1 MVFDFWSTIFK
12 LINARSRSRQSAAI
26 SETLNTNNSH
36 GEVSKTYLRNQ
47 IRFSQFVRSSI
58 DNPIITRISGIPI
71 APLVSLGSTI
81 PSVAMTPR
89 QFLPI
94 VLCISLCT
102 ACSRV
107 GPLPQVLPTPIP
119 IAIASPQ
126 VKRMV
131 ESAIDQVNVTTSYDP
146 AYVALPYPRGDVP
159 MQTGVCTDVVIRA
172 FRSVDL
178 DLQQL
183 VHEDMRQ
190 NFAAYPQD
198 WGLTAPDA
206 NIDHRRV
213 PNLMTFFDRRGK
225 ALPVTHQG
233 ADYQPGDIVAWDFG
247 GGDWHIGIVSNY
259 RSVLGTPMIVH
270 NAGAGAQHEDVLF
283 RWKILGHYRVIG

>member
-1 MVFDFWSTIFK
+1 
-12 LINARSRSRQSAAI
+12 
-26 SETLNTNNSH
+26 
-36 GEVSKTYLRNQ
+36 
-47 IRFSQFVRSSI
+47 
-58 DNPIITRISGIPI
+58 
-71 APLVSLGSTI
+71 
-81 PSVAMTPR
+81 MTPR

-107 GPLPQVLPTPIP
+107 GSLPQVLPTPTP

-131 ESAIDQVNVTTSYDP
+131 ESAIAQVNVTTSYDP

-190 NFAAYPQD
+190 NFAAYPND

-213 PNLMTFFDRRGK
+213 PNLMAFFDRRGK
-225 ALPVTHQG
+225 EVEVPATRQG
-233 ADYQPGDIVAWDFG
+233 KDYQPGDVVIWDLG
-247 GGDWHIGIVSNY
+247 GGDGDLHIGIVSNY
-259 RSVLGTPMIVH
+259 RSMLGTPMIVH
-270 NAGAGAQHEDVLF
+270 NVGSGTQHEDVLF
-283 RWKILGHYRVIG
+283 RWRIVRHYRVIG